1 MNGEAEVGSS
11 EPPFLKLRVQSMVMA
26 NICLAAHG
34 HAARIDHRSHAERGI
49 ALEPQN
55 KIGPNAARRAARDEP
70 SERVDENRAIAC
82 RNAER
87 SAGRAVK
94 EQP

>member
-1 MNGEAEVGSS
+1 
-11 EPPFLKLRVQSMVMA
+11 MA

-55 KIGPNAARRAARDEP
+55 KIGPNAARRAARGEP
-70 SERVDENRAIAC
+70 SERVDENRAIAR
-82 RNAER
+82 RNTER
-87 SAGRAVK
+87 SAGRAVGK
-94 EQP
+94 HS

>member
-1 MNGEAEVGSS
+1 
-11 EPPFLKLRVQSMVMA
+11 MA

-34 HAARIDHRSHAERGI
+34 HSARIDYRSYAERAI

-55 KIGPNAARRAARDEP
+55 KVGSYAARRAAYGEP
-70 SERVDENRAIAC
+70 SERVDERVDEHRTIAR

-87 SAGRAVK
+87 SAGRAV
-94 EQP
+94 EDRSR